1 MIFRKFENLLKTISD
16 DSIQHPKGHPSIPGK
31 SQNFQFF
38 QFWPLY
44 VIYIRHRAEGRFG
57 VTSSVVSSIHSR
69 SSTSFQVQPP
79 ASVLRGSRLSL
90 QVELRA
96 SSGAVS

>member
-1 MIFRKFENLLKTISD
+1 MCIGIHL
-16 DSIQHPKGHPSIPGK
+16 SIIT
-31 SQNFQFF
+31 F
-38 QFWPLY
+38 
-44 VIYIRHRAEGRFG
+44 IYIHMCINIRHRAEGRIG
-57 VTSSVVSSIHSR
+57 VTSGVGSFIHSV